1 MNELKKTV
9 LREWLLIEFYSV
21 ARNIGFIDEAK
32 TVSDKLIMKTIRC
45 LDHETSM
52 IDNPN
57 INYVITIIALMWEH
71 TNREQYDLRKI
82 VVKFLSRV
90 GYPTSAI
97 IADEG
102 FDKKD
107 CVFSS
112 LESFMEELLSTL
124 NQERNCIEING
135 HKYLLTKFQT
145 EIWNSMDTDKLIGI
159 SAPTSAGKS
168 FVILLKLLSKIVNNN
183 FDIVYIVPT

>member
-1 MNELKKTV
+1 MDELKKAV

-21 ARNIGFIDEAK
+21 AHNVGFIDEAK
-32 TVSDKLIMKTIRC
+32 TVSNKLIMKTIRC

-52 IDNPN
+52 VDNPS

-71 TNREQYDLRKI
+71 TNREEYDLRKI

-135 HKYLLTKFQT
+135 HKYLLYAKKETNIFS
-145 EIWNSMDTDKLIGI
+145 NSIVHCWIVHL
-159 SAPTSAGKS
+159 
-168 FVILLKLLSKIVNNN
+168 LLK
-183 FDIVYIVPT
+183 